1 MDKRVIGGLAAV
13 LAAGVGFWAMSPGD
27 GGDEVAER
35 TPRAAPAEEAT
46 PAAPVAS
53 ADPEQEAAGRALT
66 PMPTPPGGYV
76 APMGGAGD
84 ARDPSTVA
92 SDLRALGV
100 QLEGARVALPD
111 DEEGVAAVLDRAVD
125 ELSAVEREVAAGN
138 LAVAEAKQRVI
149 QIRLDAA
156 IGFDG
161 VAAPE
166 DAKALKEALGF
177 DMTEGDELGWGV
189 PLTEANFGQIFGEEA
204 GGAQ

>member
-27 GGDEVAER
+27 GGEEIAAR
-35 TPRAAPAEEAT
+35 TQPDAPPEEAAPA
-46 PAAPVAS
+46 AS
-53 ADPEQEAAGRALT
+53 AGSEGDVAGRALT

-76 APMGGAGD
+76 APIGAAGD
-84 ARDPSTVA
+84 PQGPGAVA
-92 SDLRALGV
+92 SDLRALAV

-125 ELSAVEREVAAGN
+125 ELGAVEREVAAGN
-138 LAVAEAKQRVI
+138 VAVAEAKQRVI

-161 VAAPE
+161 VASPE

-204 GGAQ
+204 GGAE